1 MASLDDVVTA
11 ANNINKN
18 LSQLIQSLN
27 ATLLTVGA
35 NPSASVGLSA
45 VNGSSTTFMRSDA
58 APALDQT
65 IAPTWT
71 GAQTFSNA
79 VTFSNTVVQSGTYT
93 QLGSSS
99 QLRWSTDLI
108 LTRSAAA
115 TLQVG
120 AVTGSSAATA
130 QTLQIQGSTGNSAA
144 AATFTIAGSDQTGT
158 TTTGGTLKLRGGNGT
173 SAGGT
178 VEIWTSATTTPA
190 VAMTIAAS
198 KAVSAVGSIT
208 AQSGTAIPANGTAGA
223 GLLVSATANFGIF
236 FGSGAPTITA
246 AQGSLYLR
254 SDGSSTST
262 RLYVNT
268 TGSTT
273 WTNVTTAA

>member
-71 GAQTFSNA
+71 GKNTFNNA
-79 VTFSNTVVQSGTYT
+79 VT

-99 QLRWSTDLI
+99 ALQWSTDLI

-115 TLQVG
+115 TLQIG
-120 AVTGSSAATA
+120 AADAASPVAQTIIGQSVVAGTSNTAGASLTIGGSKGTGSGAGGSLVFQVAPAGSS
-130 QTLQIQGSTGNSAA
+130 GSTQNSLTAA
-144 AATFTIAGSDQTGT
+144 LTIAST
-158 TTTGGTLKLRGGNGT
+158 
-173 SAGGT
+173 
-178 VEIWTSATTTPA
+178 
-190 VAMTIAAS
+190 

-208 AQSGTAIPANGTAGA
+208 AASGTTITAGGTAGA

-254 SDGSSTST
+254 SDGSSTSN

-273 WTNVTTAA
+273 WTAVTTAA

>member
-27 ATLLTVGA
+27 ATVLIVGA

-45 VNGSSTTFMRSDA
+45 VNGSATTFMRSDA

-71 GAQTFSNA
+71 GKNTFNNA
-79 VTFSNTVVQSGTYT
+79 VT

-99 QLRWSTDLI
+99 ALQWSTDLI

-115 TLQVG
+115 TLQIG

-130 QTLQIQGSTGNSAA
+130 QTLQIQGSTGNAAA

-190 VAMTIAAS
+190 VALTIAS
-198 KAVSAVGSIT
+198 TKAVSAVGSIT
-208 AQSGTAIPANGTAGA
+208 AQSGTAIPAGGTAGA

-236 FGSGAPTITA
+236 FGSGVPTITA

>member
-1 MASLDDVVTA
+1 MASLYDVVTA

-71 GAQTFSNA
+71 GKNTFNNA
-79 VTFSNTVVQSGTYT
+79 VT

-99 QLRWSTDLI
+99 ALQWSTDLI

-115 TLQVG
+115 TLQIG
-120 AVTGSSAATA
+120 AADAASPVAQTIIGQSVVAGTSNTAGASLTIGGSKGTGSGAGGSLVFQVAPAGSS
-130 QTLQIQGSTGNSAA
+130 GSTQNSLTAA
-144 AATFTIAGSDQTGT
+144 LTIAST
-158 TTTGGTLKLRGGNGT
+158 
-173 SAGGT
+173 
-178 VEIWTSATTTPA
+178 
-190 VAMTIAAS
+190 

-208 AQSGTAIPANGTAGA
+208 AASGTTITAGGTAGA

-254 SDGSSTST
+254 SDGSSTSN

-273 WTNVTTAA
+273 WTAVTTAA

>member
-27 ATLLTVGA
+27 STLLTVGA

-45 VNGSSTTFMRSDA
+45 VNGSATTFMRSDA

-71 GAQTFSNA
+71 GKNTFNNA
-79 VTFSNTVVQSGTYT
+79 VT

-99 QLRWSTDLI
+99 ALQWSTDLI

-115 TLQVG
+115 TLQIG
-120 AVTGSSAATA
+120 AADAASPVAQTIIGQSVVAGTSNTAGANLTIGGSKGTGSGAGGSLVFQVAPAGSSGTTQNSLTAA
-130 QTLQIQGSTGNSAA
+130 L
-144 AATFTIAGSDQTGT
+144 TIAST
-158 TTTGGTLKLRGGNGT
+158 
-173 SAGGT
+173 
-178 VEIWTSATTTPA
+178 
-190 VAMTIAAS
+190 

-208 AQSGTAIPANGTAGA
+208 AASGTTITAGGTAGA

-236 FGSGAPTITA
+236 FGSGVPTISA

>member
-27 ATLLTVGA
+27 STLLTVGA

-45 VNGSSTTFMRSDA
+45 VNGSATTFMRSDA

-71 GAQTFSNA
+71 GKNTFNNA
-79 VTFSNTVVQSGTYT
+79 VT

-99 QLRWSTDLI
+99 ALQWSTDLI

-115 TLQVG
+115 TLQIG
-120 AVTGSSAATA
+120 AADAASPVAQTIIGQSVVAGTSNTAGASFTIGGSKGTGSGAGGSLVFQVAPAGSS
-130 QTLQIQGSTGNSAA
+130 GSTQNSLTAA
-144 AATFTIAGSDQTGT
+144 LTIAST
-158 TTTGGTLKLRGGNGT
+158 
-173 SAGGT
+173 
-178 VEIWTSATTTPA
+178 
-190 VAMTIAAS
+190 

-208 AQSGTAIPANGTAGA
+208 AASGTTITAGGTAGA

-236 FGSGAPTITA
+236 FGSGVPTITA
-246 AQGSLYLR
+246 AQGSLYLQ

-273 WTNVTTAA
+273 WTAVTTAA

>member
-18 LSQLIQSLN
+18 LSQLIQALN
-27 ATLLTVGA
+27 STLLTVGA

-45 VNGSSTTFMRSDA
+45 VNGSATTFMRSDA

-71 GAQTFSNA
+71 GKNTFNNA
-79 VTFSNTVVQSGTYT
+79 VT

-99 QLRWSTDLI
+99 ALQWSTDLI

-115 TLQVG
+115 TLQIG
-120 AVTGSSAATA
+120 AADAAAPVAQTIIGQSVVAGTSNTAGANLTIGGSKGTGSAAGGSLVFQVAPAGSSGTTQNSLTA
-130 QTLQIQGSTGNSAA
+130 AL
-144 AATFTIAGSDQTGT
+144 TIAST
-158 TTTGGTLKLRGGNGT
+158 
-173 SAGGT
+173 
-178 VEIWTSATTTPA
+178 
-190 VAMTIAAS
+190 

-208 AQSGTAIPANGTAGA
+208 AQSGTAIPAGGTAGA

-236 FGSGAPTITA
+236 FGSGTPTITA
-246 AQGSLYLR
+246 AQGSLYIN
-254 SDGSSTST
+254 SAASTTTS
-262 RLYVNT
+262 RLWVNT
-268 TGSTT
+268 TGSNT
-273 WTNVTTAA
+273 WTYFTSNA